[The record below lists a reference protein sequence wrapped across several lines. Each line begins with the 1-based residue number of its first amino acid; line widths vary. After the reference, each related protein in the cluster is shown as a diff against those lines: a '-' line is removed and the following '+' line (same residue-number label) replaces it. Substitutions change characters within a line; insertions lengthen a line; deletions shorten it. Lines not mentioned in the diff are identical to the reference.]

1 LVVFG
6 FSVGFWRSGSYHRGM
21 KQRKLGRTGLEIA
34 PMVLGGNVFGW
45 TVDEKTSFTLLDAF
59 VDAGLNAIDTA
70 DIYSAWVPGN
80 HGGESET
87 ILGNWFHRR
96 PGNREKVV
104 LITKV
109 GSAFAPEKK
118 GLSSRWIHQAVEDSL
133 RRLRT
138 DHIDLYL
145 SHWPDP
151 DVPYEETLEAFDT
164 LVKAGKVK
172 AIGASNLDA
181 SQMAASLAAAQ
192 KVGLPRYEVLQ
203 PEYNLYSRDKFEGAL
218 ETLTT
223 REGLGVITYYSLAS
237 GFLTGK
243 YRSEAD
249 FGKSSR
255 GAGMAKYLNPRG
267 RAILGTLDQVAQAHG
282 ATPGEVALGW
292 LLAKPGVTA
301 PIASATSLD
310 QMAGLIKAATLTLTP
325 DQVALL
331 DKAGV

>member
-1 LVVFG
+1 
-6 FSVGFWRSGSYHRGM
+6 M

-109 GSAFAPEKK
+109 GSAFTPDKK

-203 PEYNLYSRDKFEGAL
+203 PEYNLYAREKFEGPL
-218 ETLTT
+218 EALTT

-249 FGKSSR
+249 FGRSPR
-255 GAGMAKYLNPRG
+255 GPGMAKYLNPRG
-267 RAILGTLDQVAQAHG
+267 KAILGALDQVAQAQK
-282 ATPGEVALGW
+282 ATLGEVALGW

-301 PIASATSLD
+301 PIASATNLD
-310 QMAGLIKAATLTLTP
+310 QMAGLVKAASLTLTP

-331 DKAGV
+331 DKAGS